1 MPDERIRVLRVIAR
15 LNVGGPALHATL
27 LTEQLDPARYAST
40 LVAGTEGEDEGDF
53 LALRGRPLSTIVRV
67 PELGREIR
75 TAQDVRA
82 LGRLVRLIRLHR
94 PHIVH
99 THTAKAGAVGRV
111 AAWLCR
117 VPVVVHTYHGHVF
130 EGYFS
135 PAVTRAYVRIE
146 RWLARRS
153 SVLVA
158 VTDRVRRDVLA
169 LGIGTP
175 DRVVVVPPGLELDGL
190 AGAERHRGELRR
202 ELGLADAVP
211 LVGIVARLVPIKAH
225 ETFLRAAVR
234 VSDAV
239 PDAHFAIA
247 GGGERREE
255 LEGMV
260 RSLGLAARTHFLG
273 WRADLAR
280 VYADLDVVALTSRNE
295 GSPIA
300 LIEAMAAARPVVST
314 RAGGVADVVADGE
327 TGLLAEVDD
336 HDGLAAAVV
345 RVLQDQELARR
356 LGASG
361 RRHALRSYGSGRL
374 LADIDSLYTR
384 LLAGPSAASAG
395 ASRPR

>member
-1 MPDERIRVLRVIAR
+1 
-15 LNVGGPALHATL
+15 
-27 LTEQLDPARYAST
+27 
-40 LVAGTEGEDEGDF
+40 
-53 LALRGRPLSTIVRV
+53 
-67 PELGREIR
+67 
-75 TAQDVRA
+75 
-82 LGRLVRLIRLHR
+82 
-94 PHIVH
+94 
-99 THTAKAGAVGRV
+99 
-111 AAWLCR
+111 
-117 VPVVVHTYHGHVF
+117 
-130 EGYFS
+130 
-135 PAVTRAYVRIE
+135 
-146 RWLARRS
+146 
-153 SVLVA
+153 
-158 VTDRVRRDVLA
+158 
-169 LGIGTP
+169 
-175 DRVVVVPPGLELDGL
+175 
-190 AGAERHRGELRR
+190 
-202 ELGLADAVP
+202 
-211 LVGIVARLVPIKAH
+211 
-225 ETFLRAAVR
+225 
-234 VSDAV
+234 
-239 PDAHFAIA
+239 
-247 GGGERREE
+247 
-255 LEGMV
+255 MV

-361 RRHALRSYGSGRL
+361 RRHSLRSYGSGRL